1 MITNRNQYF
10 QNKHYLH
17 KIVFK
22 LDEKVFKIILLYK
35 ELVLF

>member
-22 LDEKVFKIILLYK
+22 WDEKVFKLILMYK